1 MRHNSKAV
9 AAGCGAT
16 VAVLAAWFVSAGAAD
31 KQSLEA
37 RVQRLEDEATIRLK
51 LDEYMDLLGARDWD
65 NYIKMWSK
73 DADLVMAEGTR
84 HGRDDIKERMS
95 STSQRQVAAA
105 ASRPA
110 RQRAEVLSN
119 IRVQVHG
126 DTANARSRFT
136 FVGEGE
142 DGTFRVTGSGW
153 YTDTWIR
160 EEGEWRIKKRA
171 VNWDLLAGQSA
182 EQGAKN
188 AEAAKR
194 Y

>member
-1 MRHNSKAV
+1 MKHGIRTAV
-9 AAGCGAT
+9 AAAGAL
-16 VAVLAAWFVSAGAAD
+16 LAAQAWYAPAAGAAE
-31 KQSLEA
+31 SVEA

-73 DADLVMAEGTR
+73 DADLVMAEGVR

-95 STSQRQVAAA
+95 STSARQVAAA

-126 DTANARSRFT
+126 DTANARSRFM

-142 DGTFRVTGSGW
+142 DGMFRVTGSGW

-160 EEGEWRIKKRA
+160 EEGEWRIKRRA
-171 VNWDLLAGQSA
+171 VNWDLLTGQSA
-182 EQGAKN
+182 EDAAKN
-188 AEAAKR
+188 AAAAKR